1 MKRGFDKRDIE
12 EFAQMVAQEE
22 DSGTTKTSR
31 LGVPM
36 SEVEERTKEAA
47 SKIKDPKMT
56 IDKPFGKA
64 GFGQGEVGTA
74 PYYLKELQ
82 RNRILKKL
90 DIILKG
96 VKEIRRLVNTL
107 EEKLMGLGGKK
118 K

>member
-1 MKRGFDKRDIE
+1 MDIMIDKKDME
-12 EFAQMVAQEE
+12 EFAQMVAQEQ
-22 DSGTTKTSR
+22 DSGKR
-31 LGVPM
+31 GVGVPM

-56 IDKPFGKA
+56 INKPFGKA

-96 VKEIRRLVNTL
+96 VKEIRRIVNTL
-107 EEKLMGLGGKK
+107 EEKLIGLGGKNK
-118 K
+118 